1 MIDVNFE
8 FERGILFVRLEG
20 NINNKSVSSVNK
32 NLTDIINRGGIK
44 YLVFNIN
51 NALIEEEISLFDN
64 CNKLIKNNGGK
75 LFLCGLKNKI
85 ENVISSNYDGCISV
99 NNELSALKMISVC

>member
-20 NINNKSVSSVNK
+20 NIKNKSVSSVNK

-64 CNKLIKNNGGK
+64 CNKNNGGK

>member
-20 NINNKSVSSVNK
+20 NINNKSIYSVNK

-51 NALIEEEISLFDN
+51 NALIEEKISLFDN

-75 LFLCGLKNKI
+75 LFLCGLKNNSTIFAFLTSLSTTTSTLKI
-85 ENVISSNYDGCISV
+85 LLLFSFASR
-99 NNELSALKMISVC
+99 